1 MPSCPF
7 YAGNLDF
14 MPQTWCIFVL
24 FSINNLFFMSLFFSL
39 CSNIVAFSPQIFSDN
54 KLYKARFPRSFF
66 LSFLPW
72 MHTLIHCAITACSY
86 KVLFFVYYII
96 KEPFI
101 FLACTRYQTGLLT
114 WRQCK
119 LIDNIAEPRP
129 VMKGKP
135 IIKPGR
141 RGQEC
146 VLSNDL
152 SIPFKL
158 LNGWS
163 LWR

>member
-1 MPSCPF
+1 MAKWQCHPAPF

-24 FSINNLFFMSLFFSL
+24 FSINNLIFMSLFFSL

-101 FLACTRYQTGLLT
+101 FLACTRYQTGFY
-114 WRQCK
+114 RIIYDK
-119 LIDNIAEPRP
+119 IAYSRGGNANSLIILRSHAQWW
-129 VMKGKP
+129 KAS
-135 IIKPGR
+135 
-141 RGQEC
+141 Q
-146 VLSNDL
+146 S
-152 SIPFKL
+152 
-158 LNGWS
+158 
-163 LWR
+163 

>member
-1 MPSCPF
+1 MAKWQCHPAPF

-24 FSINNLFFMSLFFSL
+24 FSINNLIFMSLFFSL

-54 KLYKARFPRSFF
+54 KLYKAPFPRSFF

-101 FLACTRYQTGLLT
+101 FLACTRYQTGFY
-114 WRQCK
+114 RIIYDK
-119 LIDNIAEPRP
+119 IAYSRGGNANSLIILRSHAQWW
-129 VMKGKP
+129 KAS
-135 IIKPGR
+135 
-141 RGQEC
+141 Q
-146 VLSNDL
+146 S
-152 SIPFKL
+152 
-158 LNGWS
+158 
-163 LWR
+163 

>member
-1 MPSCPF
+1 MAKWQCHPAPF

-72 MHTLIHCAITACSY
+72 MHTLIHCAITTCSY

-101 FLACTRYQTGLLT
+101 FLACTRYQTGFY
-114 WRQCK
+114 RIIYDK
-119 LIDNIAEPRP
+119 IAYSRGGNANSLIILRSHAQWW
-129 VMKGKP
+129 KAS
-135 IIKPGR
+135 
-141 RGQEC
+141 Q
-146 VLSNDL
+146 S
-152 SIPFKL
+152 
-158 LNGWS
+158 
-163 LWR
+163 

>member
-1 MPSCPF
+1 MAKWQCHPAPF

-24 FSINNLFFMSLFFSL
+24 FSINNLIFMMFFFPL
-39 CSNIVAFSPQIFSDN
+39 CCNTVAFSPQIFSDN

-101 FLACTRYQTGLLT
+101 FLACTRYQTGFY
-114 WRQCK
+114 RIIYDK
-119 LIDNIAEPRP
+119 IAYSRGGNANSLIILRSHAQWW
-129 VMKGKP
+129 KAS
-135 IIKPGR
+135 
-141 RGQEC
+141 Q
-146 VLSNDL
+146 S
-152 SIPFKL
+152 
-158 LNGWS
+158 
-163 LWR
+163 

>member
-1 MPSCPF
+1 MAKWQCHPAPF

-39 CSNIVAFSPQIFSDN
+39 CSNIVAFSPQILSDN

-101 FLACTRYQTGLLT
+101 FLACTRYQTGFY
-114 WRQCK
+114 RIIYDK
-119 LIDNIAEPRP
+119 IAYSRGGNANSLIILRSHAQWW
-129 VMKGKP
+129 KAS
-135 IIKPGR
+135 
-141 RGQEC
+141 Q
-146 VLSNDL
+146 S
-152 SIPFKL
+152 
-158 LNGWS
+158 
-163 LWR
+163 

>member
-24 FSINNLFFMSLFFSL
+24 FSINYLFLMSLFFSL
-39 CSNIVAFSPQIFSDN
+39 CSNIVAFSPQIFFDN
-54 KLYKARFPRSFF
+54 KLYKAPFPRSFF

-101 FLACTRYQTGLLT
+101 FLACTRYQTGFY
-114 WRQCK
+114 RIIYDK
-119 LIDNIAEPRP
+119 IAYSRGGNANSLIILRSHAQWW
-129 VMKGKP
+129 KAS
-135 IIKPGR
+135 
-141 RGQEC
+141 Q
-146 VLSNDL
+146 S
-152 SIPFKL
+152 
-158 LNGWS
+158 
-163 LWR
+163 

>member
-1 MPSCPF
+1 MAKWQCHPAPF

-39 CSNIVAFSPQIFSDN
+39 CSNIVAFPPQIFSDN

-101 FLACTRYQTGLLT
+101 FLACTRYQTGFY
-114 WRQCK
+114 RIIYDK
-119 LIDNIAEPRP
+119 IAYSRGGNANSLIILRSHAQWW
-129 VMKGKP
+129 KAS
-135 IIKPGR
+135 
-141 RGQEC
+141 Q
-146 VLSNDL
+146 S
-152 SIPFKL
+152 
-158 LNGWS
+158 
-163 LWR
+163 